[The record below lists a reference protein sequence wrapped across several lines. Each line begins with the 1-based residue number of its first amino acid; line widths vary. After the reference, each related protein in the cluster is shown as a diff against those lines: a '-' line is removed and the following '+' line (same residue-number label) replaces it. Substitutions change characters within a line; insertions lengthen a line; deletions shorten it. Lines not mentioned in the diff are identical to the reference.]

1 MPQPQSLSLT
11 LSQRRATGR
20 TTLVNRL
27 TAGAVIPQQVVHN
40 VTVQLN
46 QTLLHT
52 VIERRRKK
60 EASIAQSKTRSL
72 LHRYNKQIQE
82 IQQKKSKLQVA
93 K

>member
-20 TTLVNRL
+20 ATLVNRL

-40 VTVQLN
+40 VAVQLN
-46 QTLLHT
+46 QTLCIQYLKKK
-52 VIERRRKK
+52 KK
-60 EASIAQSKTRSL
+60 EASIAQSKTKSL
-72 LHRYNKQIQE
+72 LHRHNKQIQE
-82 IQQKKSKLQVA
+82 IQKKSQLQVA